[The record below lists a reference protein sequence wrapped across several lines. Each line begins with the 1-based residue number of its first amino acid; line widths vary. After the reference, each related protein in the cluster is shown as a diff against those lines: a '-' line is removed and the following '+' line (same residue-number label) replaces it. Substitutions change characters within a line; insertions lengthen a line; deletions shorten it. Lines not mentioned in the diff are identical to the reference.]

1 MDFGRILAQTPTR
14 LVLHTTCKKTNKNN
28 KCHKSGDKNNHTSN
42 YILRL
47 AKYDLETDCGPW
59 GFLSG
64 PNFSSSG
71 ETPRIGPGQF
81 LLVSIT
87 GLSFGTTDGS
97 LTLARVRLFLLNLQ
111 THTWGCG

>member
-1 MDFGRILAQTPTR
+1 MINQEAKRAFNSVPHEND
-14 LVLHTTCKKTNKNN
+14 
-28 KCHKSGDKNNHTSN
+28 
-42 YILRL
+42 ILRF

-97 LTLARVRLFLLNLQ
+97 LTLARVSLFLLNLQ
-111 THTWGCG
+111 THIWGCGCTVWYLLYSVLGSPNPTSSGKYFL

>member
-1 MDFGRILAQTPTR
+1 MINQEAKRAFYSVPHEND
-14 LVLHTTCKKTNKNN
+14 
-28 KCHKSGDKNNHTSN
+28 
-42 YILRL
+42 ILRF

-97 LTLARVRLFLLNLQ
+97 LTLARVSLFLLNLQ
-111 THTWGCG
+111 PHNWGRG

>member
-1 MDFGRILAQTPTR
+1 MINQQEA
-14 LVLHTTCKKTNKNN
+14 KTAFN
-28 KCHKSGDKNNHTSN
+28 SVTDKND
-42 YILRL
+42 ILRF

-64 PNFSSSG
+64 PNFSSRG

-97 LTLARVRLFLLNLQ
+97 LTLARVSLFLLNLQ
-111 THTWGCG
+111 PHIWGCGGINVSYVFHFGLT